1 MGALSKSADLVYTL
15 RFLRLLT
22 TPFEK
27 TTAYE
32 LGLIDDKGNKLKKP
46 WSEKEK
52 SAYNT
57 FHRLVFNVKKLMAK
71 VPGGSSRIAS
81 YASAL
86 YLIKE
91 HLELTDE
98 GLGKLL
104 DELGIDPLDALRESS
119 QWFCTD
125 DNMLS
130 PGSYKIDAST
140 KMLNVTIEEMGK
152 KNDKVYV
159 EDNSYPVGQCA
170 GLDIYEAIHISTG
183 QKMYITAG
191 ELSR

>member
-1 MGALSKSADLVYTL
+1 MGILSKSTDLVYTL

-22 TPFEK
+22 TAWEDTNAFK
-27 TTAYE
+27 
-32 LGLIDDKGNKLKKP
+32 LGLIDNEGKKLKSPKTT
-46 WSEKEK
+46 EEK

-57 FHRLVFNVKKLMAK
+57 FHRLVFNVKKLINK
-71 VPGGSSRIAS
+71 VPGGKSKIAS

-104 DELGIDPLDALRESS
+104 DELGIDPLDALQESS

-125 DNMLS
+125 DSMLS
-130 PGSYKIDAST
+130 PGKYKIDAST
-140 KMLNVTIEEMGK
+140 KMLNRTLEEMGK

-159 EDNSYPVGQCA
+159 EENCYPVGQCI
-170 GLDIYEAIHISTG
+170 GLDVYEAIHISTG
-183 QKMYITAG
+183 QVMYITAG
-191 ELSR
+191 EISR

>member
-1 MGALSKSADLVYTL
+1 MGALSKSVDLVYTL

-46 WSEKEK
+46 FTEKEK
-52 SAYNT
+52 SSYNT
-57 FHRLVFNVKKLMAK
+57 FHRLVFNIKKLMAK
-71 VPGGSSRIAS
+71 VPGGSSKIAS

-91 HLELTDE
+91 HLDLTDE
-98 GLGKLL
+98 GIGKLV
-104 DELGIDPLDALRESS
+104 DEIGINDLDALRESS
-119 QWFCTD
+119 QWFCTSD
-125 DNMLS
+125 KMIS

-140 KMLNVTIEEMGK
+140 KMLNRTVEEMGK
-152 KNDKVYV
+152 KNDKVFV
-159 EDNSYPVGQCA
+159 EDNCYPVGQCV
-170 GLDIYEAIHISTG
+170 GLEIYEAIHISTG

-191 ELSR
+191 EISK

>member
-15 RFLRLLT
+15 RFLTLLT
-22 TPFEK
+22 TPFDK
-27 TTAYE
+27 TNAYE

-46 WSEKEK
+46 VTEKEK
-52 SAYNT
+52 SSYNT
-57 FHRLVFNVKKLMAK
+57 FHRLVFNIKKLISK

-104 DELGIDPLDALRESS
+104 DELGIDPLDALHESS

-125 DNMLS
+125 DSMLS
-130 PGSYKIDAST
+130 PGIYKIDAST
-140 KMLNVTIEEMGK
+140 KMLNRTIEEMGK

-159 EDNSYPVGQCA
+159 EENCYPVGQLI
-170 GLDIYEAIHISTG
+170 GLDVYEAIHISTG
-183 QKMYITAG
+183 QSIYVTAG
-191 ELSR
+191 EISR

>member
-57 FHRLVFNVKKLMAK
+57 FHRLVFNIKKLMAK

-91 HLELTDE
+91 HLELTD
-98 GLGKLL
+98 GGINKLL
-104 DELGIDPLDALRESS
+104 DELEIDSLDALRESS

-140 KMLNVTIEEMGK
+140 KMLNRTVEEMGK

-159 EDNSYPVGQCA
+159 EDNCYPVGQCV

>member
-52 SAYNT
+52 AAYNT
-57 FHRLVFNVKKLMAK
+57 FHRLVFNIKKLIAK
-71 VPGGSSRIAS
+71 VPGGSSKIAS

-104 DELGIDPLDALRESS
+104 DEIGIDPLDSLRESS
-119 QWFCTD
+119 QWFCTED
-125 DNMLS
+125 TMLS
-130 PGSYKIDAST
+130 PGTYKIDAST
-140 KMLNVTIEEMGK
+140 KMLNRTIEEMGK
-152 KNDKVYV
+152 RNDKVCV
-159 EDNSYPVGQCA
+159 EDNCYPVGNCV

-191 ELSR
+191 EISR